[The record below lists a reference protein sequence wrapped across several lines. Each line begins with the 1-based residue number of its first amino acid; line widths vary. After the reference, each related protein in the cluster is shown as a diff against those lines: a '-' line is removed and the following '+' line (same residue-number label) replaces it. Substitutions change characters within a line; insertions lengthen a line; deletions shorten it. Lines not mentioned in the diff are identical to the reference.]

1 MENENEHAQEE
12 IVEQEEQISEEQD
25 IELESQDEDSD
36 EVTLSKSEYKKLNYK
51 AKAYDATKDTKTEK
65 PTATKTEAVQ
75 TNSDERYE
83 RLALQVEQ
91 KFSPEEVDA
100 IMELGGVNALK
111 NPIVQNAIK
120 AMRAEKKSKDAST
133 DVSSKSPVY
142 KKFTQE
148 DFGKMSAAEMEKI
161 LRE

>member
-75 TNSDERYE
+75 TNSDERFE
-83 RLALQVEQ
+83 RLELRADGYAPDEID
-91 KFSPEEVDA
+91 E
-100 IMELGGVNALK
+100 IMSLGGTKVLNTK
-111 NPIVQNAIK
+111 IVQYAIK
-120 AMRAEKKSKDAST
+120 AMRSDKKSKDAST

-148 DFGKMSAAEMEKI
+148 DFSKMSAAEMEKI